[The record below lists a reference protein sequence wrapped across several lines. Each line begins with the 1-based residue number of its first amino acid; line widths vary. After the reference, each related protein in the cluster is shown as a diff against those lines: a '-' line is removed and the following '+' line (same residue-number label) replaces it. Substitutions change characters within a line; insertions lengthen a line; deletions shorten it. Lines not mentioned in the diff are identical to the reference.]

1 VGKQLCY
8 DATVRIAW
16 ICALGLVVGGLGAG
30 CKDKGGGNKT
40 VAADMSDRVAKLQA
54 EEGDVLGRRENVA
67 RERKKLNEDRA
78 ALAEKRKQV
87 LATGGDVKQLDQE
100 EAALVERES
109 QLDAAE
115 QQLSQKIDTL
125 LSQYQELSAGAAAGG
140 EDITRRE
147 AGVATREKDFARREA
162 ALAER
167 EKALAEREKA
177 QGLREKE
184 TCGGGTTT
192 IVQAAP
198 LPKGTKYSKRDVES
212 ILKQSRRKMSDKGIL
227 SSDLPSHAS
236 VLEKEANEAMAD
248 GDFGKAKLAADT
260 LYATVDSMKI
270 DKGFIASKMGR
281 LNALMKGKQLSK
293 ETDELFRGATGDY
306 GDGKFSAANGKLN
319 KIYAALR

>member
-1 VGKQLCY
+1 M
-8 DATVRIAW
+8 RIAW
-16 ICALGLVVGGLGAG
+16 VCAFSLLLTGA
-30 CKDKGGGNKT
+30 CKDKGGGGKT
-40 VAADMSDRVAKLQA
+40 VAADVSARVAKLQA
-54 EEGDVLGRRENVA
+54 EDGDVRGRREDVR
-67 RERKKLNEDRA
+67 RERKKLLEDRA

-87 LATGGDVKQLDQE
+87 LASGGDVKALDQE
-100 EAALVERES
+100 EAALVERETE
-109 QLDAAE
+109 LDAAE

-140 EDITRRE
+140 EDVTRRE
-147 AGVATREKDFARREA
+147 AGVAAREKDFARREQSLA
-162 ALAER
+162 AREATLADR
-167 EKALAEREKA
+167 EKALAQREKD
-177 QGLREKE
+177 

-227 SSDLPSHAS
+227 SSDLPSHAQ
-236 VLEKEANEAMAD
+236 VLEREANAAMAD

-260 LYATVDSMKI
+260 LFATVDSMKI
-270 DKGFIASKMGR
+270 DKGFISSKMGR

-306 GDGKFSAANGKLN
+306 GDGKFSAANSKLN